1 MFDVEV
7 KVVMSWYIL
16 LFAMVLLV
24 INIVTFKNNVTIFDD
39 MFDVKAEMMI
49 NDVTAYLRS
58 NQVCL

>member
-1 MFDVEV
+1 
-7 KVVMSWYIL
+7 MSWYIL

-49 NDVTAYLRS
+49 NGVTAYLRS